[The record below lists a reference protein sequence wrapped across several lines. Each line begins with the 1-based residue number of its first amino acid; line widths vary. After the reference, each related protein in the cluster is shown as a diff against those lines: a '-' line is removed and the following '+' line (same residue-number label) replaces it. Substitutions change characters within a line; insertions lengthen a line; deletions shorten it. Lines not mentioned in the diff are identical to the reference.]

1 LFKKLLFLL
10 PKGTIV
16 LMILLLSGC
25 CMFPDQG
32 KLEKNI
38 PCIGL
43 VMIPSSLD
51 NHDGLKVKPFAAASV
66 ILFGSEGDVI
76 STETNQEGKWV
87 AYNLKSPYYLLEAE
101 KDGVIIKKVFPFQLL
116 GENNANV
123 GEANAYTSC
132 QVMIYEIAN
141 QYYENALYLREV
153 PDLVIPENLVK
164 AVEKVYREDRNP
176 FNDPLIISMVEDL
189 VLHQF

>member
-1 LFKKLLFLL
+1 MFKKLFFLL
-10 PKGTIV
+10 LKGTIV

-25 CMFPDQG
+25 CMFPDQS

-38 PCIGL
+38 PCSGL

-51 NHDGLKVKPFAAASV
+51 NHDGSKIKPFAAASV
-66 ILFGSEGDVI
+66 ILFGSEGDII
-76 STETNQEGKWV
+76 STGTNQEGMWV

-101 KDGVIIKKVFPFQLL
+101 KEGVIIKKVFPFQLL
-116 GENNANV
+116 GESSVNV
-123 GEANAYTSC
+123 GEANAYSSC
-132 QVMIYEIAN
+132 QVMVYEIAN

>member
-10 PKGTIV
+10 LKGTIV

-25 CMFPDQG
+25 MFPDQS

-38 PCIGL
+38 PCTGL

-51 NHDGLKVKPFAAASV
+51 NHDGLKVKPFAAADV

>member
-1 LFKKLLFLL
+1 MFKKLLFLL
-10 PKGTIV
+10 LKGTIV

-25 CMFPDQG
+25 MFPDQS

-38 PCIGL
+38 PCTGL

-51 NHDGLKVKPFAAASV
+51 NHDGLKVKPFAAAGV

>member
-1 LFKKLLFLL
+1 
-10 PKGTIV
+10 
-16 LMILLLSGC
+16 MILLLSGC

-32 KLEKNI
+32 KLGNNI
-38 PCIGL
+38 PCTGL

-51 NHDGLKVKPFAAASV
+51 NHDSSKVKPFAAAGV

-76 STETNQEGKWV
+76 STETNQEGKWI
-87 AYNLKSPYYLLEAE
+87 AHNLKSPYYLLEAE
-101 KDGVIIKKVFPFQLL
+101 KDGVIIKKVFPFQSL
-116 GENNANV
+116 GENNLNV
-123 GEANAYTSC
+123 GEANVYTSC

-141 QYYENALYLREV
+141 QYYENALYLREI

-164 AVEKVYREDRNP
+164 SVEKVYQENRNP

>member
-1 LFKKLLFLL
+1 
-10 PKGTIV
+10 
-16 LMILLLSGC
+16 MILLLSGC
-25 CMFPDQG
+25 CMFPDQS
-32 KLEKNI
+32 KMEKNI

-51 NHDGLKVKPFAAASV
+51 NHDGSKVKPFAAAGV

-176 FNDPLIISMVEDL
+176 FDDPFIVSMVEDL

>member
-1 LFKKLLFLL
+1 MFKKLFFLL
-10 PKGTIV
+10 LKGTIL

-25 CMFPDQG
+25 CMFPDQN

-38 PCIGL
+38 SCIGL
-43 VMIPSSLD
+43 IMIPSSLNNNGD
-51 NHDGLKVKPFAAASV
+51 SIVEPFATAKV
-66 ILFGSEGDVI
+66 VLFGSEGDVI
-76 STETNQEGKWV
+76 LTETNQEGKWI
-87 AYNLKSPYYLLEAE
+87 AQNFKSPYYLLEAV
-101 KDGVIIKKVFPFQLL
+101 KDGVIIKKVFPFQSL
-116 GENNANV
+116 GENNINV

-164 AVEKVYREDRNP
+164 SVEKVYRENRNP
-176 FNDPLIISMVEDL
+176 FNDPFIIRMVEDL

>member
-1 LFKKLLFLL
+1 
-10 PKGTIV
+10 
-16 LMILLLSGC
+16 MILLLSGC
-25 CMFPDQG
+25 MFPDQS

-38 PCIGL
+38 PCTGL

-51 NHDGLKVKPFAAASV
+51 NHDGLKVKPFAAADV

-176 FNDPLIISMVEDL
+176 FDDPFIVSMVEDL

>member
-1 LFKKLLFLL
+1 
-10 PKGTIV
+10 
-16 LMILLLSGC
+16 MILLLSGC
-25 CMFPDQG
+25 MFPDQS
-32 KLEKNI
+32 KMEKNI

-51 NHDGLKVKPFAAASV
+51 NHDGSKVKPFAAAGV

-76 STETNQEGKWV
+76 STETNQEGAWV

-101 KDGVIIKKVFPFQLL
+101 KEGVIIKKVFPFQLL
-116 GENNANV
+116 GESSVNV

-132 QVMIYEIAN
+132 QVMVYEIAN
-141 QYYENALYLREV
+141 QYYENALYFREV
-153 PDLVIPENLVK
+153 PDLVIPENLIK

-176 FNDPLIISMVEDL
+176 FDDPFIVSMVEDL

>member
-1 LFKKLLFLL
+1 MFKKLLFLL
-10 PKGTIV
+10 LKGTIV

-25 CMFPDQG
+25 MFPDQS

-38 PCIGL
+38 PCTGL

-51 NHDGLKVKPFAAASV
+51 NHDGLKVKPFAAADV

-164 AVEKVYREDRNP
+164 VVEKVYREDRNP